1 MRRLKV
7 RVFTSFILGT
17 TSELLGCSEEAL
29 RTLGIDLE
37 FNTSG
42 KADLVVI
49 LNTTSSPRWALVPKG
64 NVIKVLQEPLVR
76 SPLTHLYTY
85 HHSRIY
91 DQIFTHSP
99 LEADKRQVLS
109 LPCNG
114 SFVDPTLNKPPFEQ
128 KQHLLSIIASTL
140 TIFPGHKLRSQFVQE
155 LLTQLP
161 ELEYHTY
168 GRGRKQQLL
177 RKEDGLNK
185 YRYSVAIEN
194 SCIDSYITEK
204 FYDCIITGCV
214 PLYFGAPNVA
224 DYFPEKSFIALP
236 INDIQKCIQIIQT
249 LSITDYES
257 RIPAIIE
264 ARSLI
269 RDQYSLAAIILR
281 HVAKIRKAQP
291 SRQRFILLMRIDGF
305 LIWVQKLGVT
315 TAMIRKFRAV
325 AKLSSRLLKS
335 YR

>member
-17 TSELLGCSEEAL
+17 TAELLGCSEEEL
-29 RTLGIDLE
+29 RARGIDLE

-42 KADLVVI
+42 KADLVVV
-49 LNTTSSPRWALVPKG
+49 LNTTSSPRWVRVPRG
-64 NVIKVLQEPLVR
+64 NTIKVLQEPLIR
-76 SPLTHLYTY
+76 NALTHLYTY

-91 DQIFTHSP
+91 DLIYTHSP
-99 LEADKRQVLS
+99 IGADKRQVLS

-114 SFVDPTLNKPPFEQ
+114 SFVDPTHTKPPFEQ
-128 KQHLLSIIASTL
+128 KRHLLSIIASNL
-140 TIFPGHKLRSQFVQE
+140 TIFPGHKLRAQFVHK
-155 LLTQLP
+155 LLSLLP
-161 ELEYHTY
+161 ELEHHTY
-168 GRGRKQQLL
+168 GRGRKRQLL
-177 RKEDGLNK
+177 RKEDGLIR
-185 YRYSVAIEN
+185 YRYSVAIAN
-194 SCIDSYITEK
+194 SCTDSYITEK

-214 PLYFGAPNVA
+214 PLYYGAPNVEN
-224 DYFPEKSFIALP
+224 YFPDKSFISLP
-236 INDIQKCIQIIQT
+236 INDVQKCIQIIQT
-249 LSITDYES
+249 LSIEDYES
-257 RIPAIIE
+257 RIPALIE

-281 HVAKIRKAQP
+281 HVAKIREAQP

>member
-1 MRRLKV
+1 MRQLKV
-7 RVFTSFILGT
+7 LIFTNFIFGT
-17 TSELLGCSEEAL
+17 TSELLGCREVEL
-29 RTLGIDLE
+29 RAHGIDLE
-37 FNTSG
+37 FNSSG
-42 KADLVVI
+42 KADLVVV

-99 LEADKRQVLS
+99 VAADKRQVMS

-114 SFVDPTLNKPPFEQ
+114 SFVDPTLTKPPFEQ
-128 KQHLLSIIASTL
+128 KQYLLSIIASSL
-140 TIFPGHKLRSQFVQE
+140 TILPGHKLRSQFVQE

-161 ELEYHTY
+161 ELEHHTY
-168 GRGRKQQLL
+168 GRGRKRQLL

-194 SCIDSYITEK
+194 SCTDSYITEK

-224 DYFPEKSFIALP
+224 DHFPEKSFIALP
-236 INDIQKCIQIIQT
+236 INDIQKCVQIIQT
-249 LSITDYES
+249 LSVADYES
-257 RIPAIIE
+257 RIPALVE

-269 RDQYSLAAIILR
+269 RDQYSLGAVILR
-281 HVAKIRKAQP
+281 HVAEIRQVQP
-291 SRQRFILLMRIDGF
+291 SRRRLIFLMRIDGF
-305 LIWVQKLGVT
+305 LIWVQKLGIT
-315 TAMIRKFRAV
+315 TAIIRKYRAT
-325 AKLSSRLLKS
+325 ANFLSRLLKI
-335 YR
+335 RQ